1 MFDGLIYRI
10 LDNIVTTCESLKEHI
25 NNRSLPS
32 PCRSAKEWAKDHKKW
47 KQSRINNN
55 DTE

>member
-10 LDNIVTTCESLKEHI
+10 LDKIVVTCEKIREWKI
-25 NNRSLPS
+25 KRSLPR
-32 PCRSAKEWAKDHKKW
+32 PCRSAQEWAKDHKKW
-47 KQSRINNN
+47 QESRINNN